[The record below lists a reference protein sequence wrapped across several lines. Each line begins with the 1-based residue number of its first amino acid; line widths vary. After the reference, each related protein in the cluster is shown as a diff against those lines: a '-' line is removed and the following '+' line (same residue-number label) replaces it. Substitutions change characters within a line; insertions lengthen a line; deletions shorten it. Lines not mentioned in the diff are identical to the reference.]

1 MDWVR
6 LGGGN
11 FIPLNSPNMIN
22 SRTVENRS
30 GGIAPYD
37 SQSQLQRPLRPDPVM
52 SIGWQLGP
60 NERLERGIRIEH
72 LSFRFIIQGHGNI

>member
-11 FIPLNSPNMIN
+11 FIPLNSPNLK

-37 SQSQLQRPLRPDPVM
+37 SDSQLQRRLRSDPVI
-52 SIGWQLGP
+52 SLSWQL
-60 NERLERGIRIEH
+60 R
-72 LSFRFIIQGHGNI
+72 SK